1 MIYLHKDSIYEN
13 QTIGSW
19 AIPIFKYLRKKGKQV
34 KLIDAHDLEVVNN
47 LKPNEDDLFFG
58 RFGHDAAD
66 KKMSQITLP
75 IIWKKFKKAFPSK
88 SSYYYYDNKKRQ
100 YEFMVEND
108 IPCLE
113 TFYVKNKKDIED
125 TNIQFP
131 IVMKKTWGAGSEQVN
146 YFETIDDVIDNKENQ
161 GWTLQSI
168 YPSLIQSYQNIDFDY
183 RVLLY
188 NSGFIIYKRLNEW
201 KTKNKDN
208 FPYGTKWRDRKDV
221 LEKRKS
227 LIHGPS
233 LVDAFDD
240 LNDDL
245 IKLIKKLKDI
255 QINKLNSYYMSWD
268 IIKPNIKSSFQ
279 LPEDYKV
286 LEFSAI
292 STMFNPFSKFYS
304 FTPADGRIIKE
315 NARSVLAPIHRYK
328 EFDGIKKLV
337 NEYIK

>member
-66 KKMSQITLP
+66 KKMSKKTLP
-75 IIWKKFKKAFPSK
+75 IVWKKFKNTFPSAE
-88 SSYYYYDNKKRQ
+88 SYYHYDDKLKQ
-100 YEFMVEND
+100 YNFMTENN

-113 TFYVKNKKDIED
+113 TFYVKSKKDIDIE
-125 TNIQFP
+125 FP

-146 YFETIDDVIDNKENQ
+146 YFETIDDVIDNKKNR

-168 YPSLIQSYQNIDFDY
+168 YPSLIQRYQDVDFDY

-208 FPYGTKWRDRKDV
+208 FPYGTEWRDRKDV

-245 IKLIKKLKDI
+245 MTLIKKLKDI

-268 IIKPNIKSSFQ
+268 IIKTN
-279 LPEDYKV
+279 DGYKV

-304 FTPADGRIIKE
+304 FSDNTIIKE
-315 NARSVLAPIHRYK
+315 NTRSVLAPIHRYK
-328 EFDGIKKLV
+328 EFDGIKKLID
-337 NEYIK
+337 EYIK

>member
-66 KKMSQITLP
+66 KKMSKKTLP
-75 IIWKKFKKAFPSK
+75 IVWKKFKNTFPSAE
-88 SSYYYYDNKKRQ
+88 SYYHYDDKLKQ
-100 YEFMVEND
+100 YNFMTENN

-113 TFYVKNKKDIED
+113 TFYVKSKKNIDIE
-125 TNIQFP
+125 FP

-146 YFETIDDVIDNKENQ
+146 YFETIDDVIDNKKNR

-168 YPSLIQSYQNIDFDY
+168 YPSLIQRYQDVDFDY

-208 FPYGTKWRDRKDV
+208 FPYGTEWRDRKDV

-233 LVDAFDD
+233 LADAFDD

-245 IKLIKKLKDI
+245 MTLIKKLKDI

-268 IIKPNIKSSFQ
+268 IIKTN
-279 LPEDYKV
+279 DGYKV

-304 FTPADGRIIKE
+304 FSDNTIIKE
-315 NARSVLAPIHRYK
+315 NTRSVLAPIHRYK
-328 EFDGIKKLV
+328 EFDGIKKLID
-337 NEYIK
+337 EYIK

>member
-66 KKMSQITLP
+66 KKMSKKTLP
-75 IIWKKFKKAFPSK
+75 IVWKKFKNTFPSAE
-88 SSYYYYDNKKRQ
+88 SYYHYDDKLKQ
-100 YEFMVEND
+100 YNFMTENN

-113 TFYVKNKKDIED
+113 TFYVKSKKDIDIE
-125 TNIQFP
+125 FP

-146 YFETIDDVIDNKENQ
+146 YFETIDDVIDNKKNR

-168 YPSLIQSYQNIDFDY
+168 YPSLIQRYQD
-183 RVLLY
+183 
-188 NSGFIIYKRLNEW
+188 GFIIYKRLNEW

-208 FPYGTKWRDRKDV
+208 FPYGTEWRDRKDV

-233 LVDAFDD
+233 LADAFDD

-245 IKLIKKLKDI
+245 MTLIKKLKDI

-268 IIKPNIKSSFQ
+268 IIKTN
-279 LPEDYKV
+279 DGYKV

-304 FTPADGRIIKE
+304 FSDNTIIKE
-315 NARSVLAPIHRYK
+315 NTRSVLAPIHRYK
-328 EFDGIKKLV
+328 EFDGIKKLID
-337 NEYIK
+337 EYIK

>member
-1 MIYLHKDSIYEN
+1 MTEN
-13 QTIGSW
+13 
-19 AIPIFKYLRKKGKQV
+19 
-34 KLIDAHDLEVVNN
+34 N
-47 LKPNEDDLFFG
+47 
-58 RFGHDAAD
+58 
-66 KKMSQITLP
+66 
-75 IIWKKFKKAFPSK
+75 
-88 SSYYYYDNKKRQ
+88 
-100 YEFMVEND
+100 

-113 TFYVKNKKDIED
+113 TFYVKSKKDIDIE
-125 TNIQFP
+125 FP

-146 YFETIDDVIDNKENQ
+146 YFETIDDVIDNKKNR

-168 YPSLIQSYQNIDFDY
+168 YPSLIQRYQDVDFDY

-208 FPYGTKWRDRKDV
+208 FPYGTEWRDRKDV

-233 LVDAFDD
+233 LADAFDD

-245 IKLIKKLKDI
+245 MTLIKKLKDI

-268 IIKPNIKSSFQ
+268 IIKTN
-279 LPEDYKV
+279 DGYKV

-304 FTPADGRIIKE
+304 FSDNTIIKE
-315 NARSVLAPIHRYK
+315 NTRSVLAPIHRYK
-328 EFDGIKKLV
+328 EFDGIKKLID
-337 NEYIK
+337 EYIK

>member
-34 KLIDAHDLEVVNN
+34 KLIDAHDLKVVNN

-66 KKMSQITLP
+66 KKMSKKTLP
-75 IIWKKFKKAFPSK
+75 IVWKKFKNTFPSAE
-88 SSYYYYDNKKRQ
+88 SYYHYDDKLKQ
-100 YEFMVEND
+100 YNFMTENN

-113 TFYVKNKKDIED
+113 TFYVKSKKDIDIE
-125 TNIQFP
+125 FP

-146 YFETIDDVIDNKENQ
+146 YFETIDDVIDNKKNR

-168 YPSLIQSYQNIDFDY
+168 YPSLIQRYQDVDFDY

-208 FPYGTKWRDRKDV
+208 FPYGTEWRDRKDV

-233 LVDAFDD
+233 LADAFDD

-245 IKLIKKLKDI
+245 MTLIKKLKDI

-268 IIKPNIKSSFQ
+268 IIKTN
-279 LPEDYKV
+279 DGYKV

-304 FTPADGRIIKE
+304 FSDNTIIKE
-315 NARSVLAPIHRYK
+315 NTRSVLAPIHRYK

>member
-13 QTIGSW
+13 QNIVSL

-66 KKMSQITLP
+66 KKMSKKTLP
-75 IIWKKFKKAFPSK
+75 IVWKKFKNTFPSAE
-88 SSYYYYDNKKRQ
+88 SYYHYDDKLKQ
-100 YEFMVEND
+100 YNFMTENN

-113 TFYVKNKKDIED
+113 TFYVKSKKDIDIE
-125 TNIQFP
+125 FP

-146 YFETIDDVIDNKENQ
+146 YFETIDDVIDNKKNR

-168 YPSLIQSYQNIDFDY
+168 YPSLIQRYQDVDFDY

-208 FPYGTKWRDRKDV
+208 FPYGTEWRDRKDV

-233 LVDAFDD
+233 LADAFDD
-240 LNDDL
+240 LNDAL
-245 IKLIKKLKDI
+245 MTLIKKLKDI
-255 QINKLNSYYMSWD
+255 HINKLNSYYMSWD
-268 IIKPNIKSSFQ
+268 IIKTN
-279 LPEDYKV
+279 DGYKV

-304 FTPADGRIIKE
+304 FSDNTIIKE
-315 NARSVLAPIHRYK
+315 NTRSVLAPIHRYK
-328 EFDGIKKLV
+328 EFDGIKKLID
-337 NEYIK
+337 EYIK